1 MTHHGPLNGARS
13 IRKRGLLSLLAASAV
28 LIGSASAASAGEDGS
43 PVADSPAPA
52 PATTAPATD
61 TASLQ
66 DPATTTQDPA
76 TAVQDP
82 AAVPDADVLRY
93 RDLAAQWWQWA
104 GPKPTATNPMT
115 DVTGDQCAVDQTATV
130 WFLAPVLGGGTA
142 ERKCTV
148 PARTK
153 LFFPIVNSATCAIPG
168 ETPTLK
174 EQRRL
179 VRPDIA
185 GITETSVVV
194 DGVPLPELKIRYTK
208 SVPFALR
215 DLPADNV
222 LDLPEGSYDSC
233 ADVGFYA
240 MVPALSP
247 STKLQPSHT
256 VHVTAMEGDKTVQD
270 VTYTITVP
278 KPKKG

>member
-1 MTHHGPLNGARS
+1 
-13 IRKRGLLSLLAASAV
+13 V
-28 LIGSASAASAGEDGS
+28 LIASASAASAVEDS
-43 PVADSPAPA
+43 ALVPDLPAPA
-52 PATTAPATD
+52 AVP
-61 TASLQ
+61 
-66 DPATTTQDPA
+66 DPASVQDAPPSA
-76 TAVQDP
+76 ASDPTAVQDP

-104 GPKPTATNPMT
+104 GPEPTATNPMT
-115 DVTGDQCAVDQTATV
+115 DATGAQCATDQTATV
-130 WFLAPVLGGGTA
+130 WFLAPVLGSGSAKRT
-142 ERKCTV
+142 CTV

-153 LFFPIVNSATCAIPG
+153 LFFPIVNSATCAVPG

-179 VRPDIA
+179 VRPDVA
-185 GITETSVVV
+185 GITETSVIV
-194 DGVPLPELKIRYTK
+194 DGVPLPEFKIRYTK

-240 MVPALSP
+240 MVPSLSATP
-247 STKLQPSHT
+247 EQQPHKVQFRAS
-256 VHVTAMEGDKTVQD
+256 EGDRTVQD

-278 KPKKG
+278 RQKKTG